1 MEEERLHFKNN
12 IEQMTKIK
20 DLVQFINDI
29 APYALQENYD
39 NSGLITGN
47 PDAEIAGV
55 LVSLDCTETVIDEA
69 IELGCNVVLSHH
81 PIVFKGLKSLTGKN
95 YVERTVIKAIQNNIS
110 ILSCHTNLD
119 NILNGVNGK
128 IANKIGLINTQI
140 LAPKVGILKKLSFFV
155 PESHLEGVSKAIHE
169 AGAGQIG
176 NYSDCAFRTR
186 GTGTFTPNEKA
197 QPFIGS
203 TQKPSVEE
211 EVKVEVL
218 VPETSVKAVM
228 AALKSSHPYEEV
240 AYFLHALD
248 NDHQAIGAGLVGEL
262 TEPMETEMFLD
273 HLKKTMEVA
282 VIKHTSL
289 IHSHISKVALCGGAG
304 SFLTSAAIKSGAQLF
319 ISADFKYHEF
329 FDTEE
334 RIIIADIGHY
344 ESEKYTIDL
353 LIELISNNFTNFA
366 LHYTKRNTNPVFYR

>member
-1 MEEERLHFKNN
+1 
-12 IEQMTKIK
+12 MTKIK
-20 DLVQFINDI
+20 ELVQFINGI

-47 PDAEIAGV
+47 PDANITGV
-55 LVSLDCTETVIDEA
+55 LVSLDCTETVIEEA

-119 NILNGVNGK
+119 NILNGVNAK
-128 IANKIGLINTQI
+128 IANKIGLINPQI
-140 LAPKVGILKKLSFFV
+140 LAPKAGTLKKLSFFV
-155 PESHLEGVSKAIHE
+155 PESHLEGVSRAIHE

-176 NYSDCAFRTR
+176 NYRDCAFRTK

-197 QPFIGS
+197 TPYSGS
-203 TQKPSVEE
+203 AHQPSVEE

-218 VPETSVKAVM
+218 VAETAVNEVM
-228 AALKSSHPYEEV
+228 KALKSSHPYEEV
-240 AYFLHALD
+240 AYFLHSLD
-248 NDHQAIGAGLVGEL
+248 NIHQEVGAGLVGEL
-262 TEPMETEMFLD
+262 PEPMDTDLFLD
-273 HLKKTMEVA
+273 HLKKSMELA

-289 IHSHISKVALCGGAG
+289 IHKQIKKVALCGGAG
-304 SFLTSAAIKSGAQLF
+304 SFLTGAALKSGAEVF

-329 FDTEE
+329 FDAEE

>member
-1 MEEERLHFKNN
+1 
-12 IEQMTKIK
+12 MTKIK

-140 LAPKVGILKKLSFFV
+140 LAPKVGTLKKLSFFV
-155 PESHLEGVSKAIHE
+155 PESHLEGVSKSIHE
-169 AGAGQIG
+169 A
-176 NYSDCAFRTR
+176 
-186 GTGTFTPNEKA
+186 
-197 QPFIGS
+197 
-203 TQKPSVEE
+203 
-211 EVKVEVL
+211 
-218 VPETSVKAVM
+218 
-228 AALKSSHPYEEV
+228 V
-240 AYFLHALD
+240 A
-248 NDHQAIGAGLVGEL
+248 
-262 TEPMETEMFLD
+262 
-273 HLKKTMEVA
+273 
-282 VIKHTSL
+282 
-289 IHSHISKVALCGGAG
+289 
-304 SFLTSAAIKSGAQLF
+304 
-319 ISADFKYHEF
+319 
-329 FDTEE
+329 
-334 RIIIADIGHY
+334 
-344 ESEKYTIDL
+344 
-353 LIELISNNFTNFA
+353 
-366 LHYTKRNTNPVFYR
+366 

>member
-1 MEEERLHFKNN
+1 
-12 IEQMTKIK
+12 MTKIK
-20 DLVQFINDI
+20 DLVQFINGI
-29 APYALQENYD
+29 APYALQESYD
-39 NSGLITGN
+39 NSGLITGH
-47 PDAEIAGV
+47 PDTTITGV
-55 LVSLDCTETVIDEA
+55 LVSLDCIESVVDEA

-81 PIVFKGLKSLTGKN
+81 PIVFKGLRSLTGKN

-119 NILNGVNGK
+119 NIIDGVNGK

-140 LAPKVGILKKLSFFV
+140 LASKPGTLKKLSFFV
-155 PESHLEGVSKAIHE
+155 PESHLEVVSQAIHG

-186 GTGTFTPNEKA
+186 GTGTFTPGENA
-197 QPFIGS
+197 QPFSGNLR
-203 TQKPSVEE
+203 QPSQAE

-218 VPETSVKAVM
+218 VAETAVQAVM
-228 AALKSSHPYEEV
+228 RALKSSHPYEEV
-240 AYFLHALD
+240 AYFLLALE
-248 NDHQAIGAGLVGEL
+248 NTHQGIGAGLVGEL
-262 TEPMETEMFLD
+262 AEPMDTAAFLD
-273 HLKKTMEVA
+273 HLKKSMDLGM
-282 VIKHTSL
+282 IKHTSL
-289 IHSHISKVALCGGAG
+289 IHKQIKKVALCGGAG
-304 SFLTSAAIKSGAQLF
+304 SFLTGAALKSGAEVF

-329 FDTEE
+329 FDAED